1 NFLAWFITFNFINI
15 SWVFFRAKE
24 WEDAIKVI
32 KGMLGLSGV
41 MLPNK
46 FRELLQIS
54 DRYEIMFGDIYINF
68 YGNSEI
74 LMWIILAFCLVLFFK
89 NSNQLMSQFKMNNR
103 MTIFIAFILSIGL
116 MNISKTSEFLY
127 FNF

>member
-1 NFLAWFITFNFINI
+1 
-15 SWVFFRAKE
+15 
-24 WEDAIKVI
+24 
-32 KGMLGLSGV
+32 
-41 MLPNK
+41 
-46 FRELLQIS
+46 
-54 DRYEIMFGDIYINF
+54 MFGDIYINF

-89 NSNQLMSQFKMNNR
+89 NSNQLMSQFKMSNR